1 MLLVLMED
9 GNKMAQLKA
18 YDNTTSSWIPI
29 LGSQGPT
36 GPTGPIG
43 ATGATGAIPTSD
55 DDQLI
60 IAIQVFG

>member
-1 MLLVLMED
+1 
-9 GNKMAQLKA
+9 MAQLKA
-18 YDNTTSSWIPI
+18 YDDGTSQWVPV

-36 GPTGPIG
+36 GPTGPNG
-43 ATGATGAIPTSD
+43 VTGPTGATPTSD

>member
-1 MLLVLMED
+1 
-9 GNKMAQLKA
+9 MAQLKA
-18 YDNTTSSWIPI
+18 YDEGTSQWVPL
-29 LGSQGPT
+29 LGSQGPAGPT

-43 ATGATGAIPTSD
+43 PTGPTGNTGSTPTSD

>member
-1 MLLVLMED
+1 MED

-18 YDNTTSSWIPI
+18 YDDSTSQWVPI

-36 GPTGPIG
+36 GPTGSIG